1 MRRKRLPGS
10 LEGPFRA
17 FLSVV
22 GSIERAKSALTDTVP
37 TTRLPGRPFADA
49 LLEFEEGLREARAQ
63 MDGWRAEDLER
74 AWTDVRDGLEEALA
88 RAERLRLEAPDPG
101 GFEGLIG
108 TIQALLDPLEA
119 LAAAAER
126 FRALRA

>member
-1 MRRKRLPGS
+1 
-10 LEGPFRA
+10 
-17 FLSVV
+17 
-22 GSIERAKSALTDTVP
+22 
-37 TTRLPGRPFADA
+37 
-49 LLEFEEGLREARAQ
+49 

-74 AWTDVRDGLEEALA
+74 AWTDVRDGLEEALG

-108 TIQALLDPLEA
+108 TIQDLLDPLEA